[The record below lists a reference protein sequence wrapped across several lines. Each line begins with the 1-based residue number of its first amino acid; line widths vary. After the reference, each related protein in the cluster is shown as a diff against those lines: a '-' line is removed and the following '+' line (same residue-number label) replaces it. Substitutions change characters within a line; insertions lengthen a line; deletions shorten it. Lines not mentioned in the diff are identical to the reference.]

1 MEFRFLKKYEKNAIT
16 LLPNDVFYKRYRV
29 VGNAI
34 LNFAGGIEGR
44 LFLNEITYR
53 QKFDDLFLNNLIIC
67 DYNELEEEVK
77 SWLNCGVRP
86 EHINIATKIFFDI
99 YINEANL
106 QKYYSEEEL
115 IELHSNI
122 DRIVLL
128 FNKSCGKLF
137 DFEYVDY
144 KFIEEK
150 YNQFKPTGLGF
161 SLITSSTSNA
171 LLYQAMNAREVNKQ
185 ITQNIYEKN
194 QLINEYVSEKAEER
208 FNELLKIYETFSSD
222 LINNLEKSIKLLEEM
237 KKKCSKKDLKNEE
250 IQKELRHKQNEE
262 KNIKLLEELKKSDK
276 LYAEILKEKE
286 SPALKEKRK
295 IAIAVPFSLTCCCA
309 FLAITIPSPGIFCI
323 LLVLIIITVILFKK
337 L

>member
-1 MEFRFLKKYEKNAIT
+1 MEFRFLKKYEKSAIT
-16 LLPNDVFYKRYRV
+16 YLPNDVFYKRWRI
-29 VGNAI
+29 VGNEI
-34 LNFAGGIEGR
+34 LNFAGGIEGT
-44 LFLNEITYR
+44 LFLKEITYR
-53 QKFDDLFLNNLIIC
+53 EKFDDLFLKNLIIC
-67 DYNELEEEVK
+67 DYNELEEEVT

-86 EHINIATKIFFDI
+86 EHINIATKIFFDT

-106 QKYYSEEEL
+106 HKYYSEEEL
-115 IELHSNI
+115 IELHSDI

-128 FNKSCGKLF
+128 FNKSCGELF
-137 DFEYVDY
+137 DCEYIDY

-222 LINNLEKSIKLLEEM
+222 LINNIEKSLKLLEEM

-262 KNIKLLEELKKSDK
+262 KNIKLLEELKKADK
-276 LYAEILKEKE
+276 LYAELLKEKE

-295 IAIAVPFSLTCCCA
+295 MAFAVIFPLNLMWV
-309 FLAITIPSPGIFCI
+309 FLSIVIPSPLMFCS
-323 LLVLIIITVILFKK
+323 LLASIIITVILFKK